1 MTGRRF
7 HYAYVPRYTMPWY
20 KMIRDLAAPASS
32 APQVYLIDDEPDIL
46 QILRD
51 IVELSGFQ
59 AHCFSQ
65 ADDFIK
71 EIQCF
76 EGSNIL
82 ILDLQ
87 MPKIDGIEVIRHL
100 AKMENSPDLILMS
113 GQDSSVLS
121 GAENLA
127 VAHSLV
133 VRGTLEKPLSIARL
147 RGLLESQTTI
157 RRAKLTED
165 ITSTVRDISVEEL
178 REALD
183 LDQFVLRYQPKEEF
197 ALTGVSKYSAECLV
211 RWQHPTQGLIYPD
224 RFVALIERL
233 GWMPDLTAIVFN
245 QAIRQQRQWQKDGL
259 QINLSINVSAS
270 DITSLTLP
278 ETISRLLADNEL
290 DTTTITLEVTESELM
305 GELTTSLDVLTRL
318 RLKGLRLSIDDF
330 GTGYSSL
337 LQLFRMPFSELK
349 IDQSFVSKMVVDM
362 EALAIVKACIALG
375 EQFNMRVV
383 AEGVEDH
390 ATKELLAE
398 LGCHAVQGYYIAK
411 PMASEDLTS
420 WLGLQ
425 LKA

>member
-1 MTGRRF
+1 MSS
-7 HYAYVPRYTMPWY
+7 
-20 KMIRDLAAPASS
+20 DLAAPPFS

-51 IVELSGFQ
+51 VVELCGLE

-100 AKMENSPDLILMS
+100 AKMENSPELILMS
-113 GQDSSVLS
+113 GQDSAVLS
-121 GAENLA
+121 AAENLA
-127 VAHSLV
+127 VAHTLV

-147 RGLLESQTTI
+147 RSLLELQTAI
-157 RRAKLTED
+157 RRTNLTED
-165 ITSTVRDISVEEL
+165 LKSAARDVSVEEL

-197 ALTGVSKYSAECLV
+197 AVTGASKYSAECLV

-224 RFVALIERL
+224 RFIAVIERQ
-233 GWMPDLTAIVFN
+233 GWMPDLTTIVFN
-245 QAIRQQRQWQKDGL
+245 QAIRQQRRWQKDGL
-259 QINLSINVSAS
+259 QINISINVSAS

-318 RLKGLRLSIDDF
+318 RLKGVRLSIDDF

-349 IDQSFVSKMVVDM
+349 IDRSFVSKMVVDM
-362 EALAIVKACIALG
+362 EALAIVKACILLG
-375 EQFNMRVV
+375 EQFNMRTV
-383 AEGVEDH
+383 AEGVEDR

-398 LGCHAVQGYYIAK
+398 LGCQVVQGYFIAK
-411 PMASEDLTS
+411 PMAAEDLRP
-420 WLGLQ
+420 WLALQ
-425 LKA
+425 LKPQD

>member
-1 MTGRRF
+1 MSS
-7 HYAYVPRYTMPWY
+7 
-20 KMIRDLAAPASS
+20 DLAAPPFS

-46 QILRD
+46 Q
-51 IVELSGFQ
+51 
-59 AHCFSQ
+59 
-65 ADDFIK
+65 
-71 EIQCF
+71 IQCF

-100 AKMENSPDLILMS
+100 AKMENSPELILMS
-113 GQDSSVLS
+113 GQDSAVLS
-121 GAENLA
+121 AAENLA
-127 VAHSLV
+127 VAHALV

-147 RGLLESQTTI
+147 RSMLEPQTAI
-157 RRAKLTED
+157 RRTKLTGD
-165 ITSTVRDISVEEL
+165 LKSAARDVSVEEL

-197 ALTGVSKYSAECLV
+197 AVTGASKYSAECLV

-224 RFVALIERL
+224 RFIALIERQ
-233 GWMPDLTAIVFN
+233 GWMPDLTTIVFN
-245 QAIRQQRQWQKDGL
+245 QAIRQQRQWQQDGL

-270 DITSLTLP
+270 DITSLILP

-318 RLKGLRLSIDDF
+318 RLKGVRLSIDDF

-362 EALAIVKACIALG
+362 EALAIVQACILLG

-383 AEGVEDH
+383 AEGVEDL

-398 LGCHAVQGYYIAK
+398 LGCQVVQGYFIAK
-411 PMASEDLTS
+411 PMTAEELRP
-420 WLGLQ
+420 WLALQ
-425 LKA
+425 LKP

>member
-51 IVELSGFQ
+51 VVELSGFQ

>member
-1 MTGRRF
+1 
-7 HYAYVPRYTMPWY
+7 
-20 KMIRDLAAPASS
+20 MIRDLAAPASS

-65 ADDFIK
+65 ADDFIN

-76 EGSNIL
+76 EGNNIL

-165 ITSTVRDISVEEL
+165 ITSTVRDISAEEL

>member
-1 MTGRRF
+1 MSS
-7 HYAYVPRYTMPWY
+7 
-20 KMIRDLAAPASS
+20 DLAAPPFSV
-32 APQVYLIDDEPDIL
+32 PQVYLIDDEPDIL

-51 IVELSGFQ
+51 VVELCGLE

-100 AKMENSPDLILMS
+100 AKMENSPELILMS
-113 GQDSSVLS
+113 GQDSAVLS
-121 GAENLA
+121 AAENLA
-127 VAHSLV
+127 VAHTLV

-147 RGLLESQTTI
+147 RSLLEPQTAI
-157 RRAKLTED
+157 RRTNLTGDLKL
-165 ITSTVRDISVEEL
+165 VARDVNVEEL

-197 ALTGVSKYSAECLV
+197 AATGASKYSAECLV

-224 RFVALIERL
+224 RFIAVIERQ
-233 GWMPDLTAIVFN
+233 GWMPDLTTIVFN

-290 DTTTITLEVTESELM
+290 DATTITLEVTESELM

-318 RLKGLRLSIDDF
+318 RLKGVRLSIDDF

-362 EALAIVKACIALG
+362 EALAIVKACILLG
-375 EQFNMRVV
+375 EQFNMRIV
-383 AEGVEDH
+383 AEGVEDR

-398 LGCHAVQGYYIAK
+398 LGCQVVQGYFIAK
-411 PMASEDLTS
+411 PMAAEELRP
-420 WLGLQ
+420 WLVLQ
-425 LKA
+425 LKP

>member
-1 MTGRRF
+1 MSS
-7 HYAYVPRYTMPWY
+7 
-20 KMIRDLAAPASS
+20 DLAAPPFSV
-32 APQVYLIDDEPDIL
+32 PQVYLIDDEPDIL

-51 IVELSGFQ
+51 VVELCGLE

-87 MPKIDGIEVIRHL
+87 MPKIDGIEVMRHL
-100 AKMENSPDLILMS
+100 AKMENSPELILMS
-113 GQDSSVLS
+113 GQDSAVLS
-121 GAENLA
+121 AAENLA
-127 VAHSLV
+127 VAHALV

-147 RGLLESQTTI
+147 SSLLEPQTVI
-157 RRAKLTED
+157 RRTKLTGD
-165 ITSTVRDISVEEL
+165 LKSVARDVSVEEL

-197 ALTGVSKYSAECLV
+197 AVAGALKYSAECLV

-224 RFVALIERL
+224 RFIALIERQ
-233 GWMPDLTAIVFN
+233 GWMPDLTTIVFN

-290 DTTTITLEVTESELM
+290 DTATITLEVTETELM

-318 RLKGLRLSIDDF
+318 RLKGVSLSIDDF

-349 IDQSFVSKMVVDM
+349 IDRSFVSKMVVDM
-362 EALAIVKACIALG
+362 EALAIVKACILLG

-383 AEGVEDH
+383 AEGVEDR

-398 LGCHAVQGYYIAK
+398 LGCQSVQGYFMAK
-411 PMASEDLTS
+411 PMAAEDLRP
-420 WLGLQ
+420 WLALQ
-425 LKA
+425 LKPQD

>member
-1 MTGRRF
+1 MSS
-7 HYAYVPRYTMPWY
+7 
-20 KMIRDLAAPASS
+20 DLAAPPFS

-51 IVELSGFQ
+51 IVELCGLE

-100 AKMENSPDLILMS
+100 AKMENSPELILMS
-113 GQDSSVLS
+113 GQDSAVLS
-121 GAENLA
+121 AAENLA
-127 VAHSLV
+127 VAHTLV

-147 RGLLESQTTI
+147 RSMLEPQTAI
-157 RRAKLTED
+157 RRTKLTGD
-165 ITSTVRDISVEEL
+165 LKSVARDVSVEEL

-197 ALTGVSKYSAECLV
+197 AVTGASKYSAECLV

-224 RFVALIERL
+224 RFIALIERQ
-233 GWMPDLTAIVFN
+233 GWMPDLTTIVFN
-245 QAIRQQRQWQKDGL
+245 QAIRQQRQWQQDGL

-270 DITSLTLP
+270 DITSLILP

-318 RLKGLRLSIDDF
+318 RLKGVRLSIDDF

-362 EALAIVKACIALG
+362 EALAIV
-375 EQFNMRVV
+375 Q
-383 AEGVEDH
+383 GVY
-390 ATKELLAE
+390 LARR
-398 LGCHAVQGYYIAK
+398 AI
-411 PMASEDLTS
+411 
-420 WLGLQ
+420 
-425 LKA
+425 

>member
-1 MTGRRF
+1 MSS
-7 HYAYVPRYTMPWY
+7 
-20 KMIRDLAAPASS
+20 DLAAPPFSV
-32 APQVYLIDDEPDIL
+32 PQVYLIDDEPDIL

-51 IVELSGFQ
+51 VVELCGLE

-100 AKMENSPDLILMS
+100 AKMENSPELILMS
-113 GQDSSVLS
+113 GQDSAVLS
-121 GAENLA
+121 AAENLA
-127 VAHSLV
+127 VAHALV

-147 RGLLESQTTI
+147 RSLLEPQTAI
-157 RRAKLTED
+157 RRTKLTGD
-165 ITSTVRDISVEEL
+165 LKSAARDVSVEEL

-197 ALTGVSKYSAECLV
+197 AVTGASKYSAECLV

-224 RFVALIERL
+224 RFIALIERQ
-233 GWMPDLTAIVFN
+233 GWMPDLTTIVFN

-270 DITSLTLP
+270 DITSLILP

-318 RLKGLRLSIDDF
+318 RLKGVRLSIDDF

-362 EALAIVKACIALG
+362 EALAIVQACILLG

-383 AEGVEDH
+383 AEGVEDL

-398 LGCHAVQGYYIAK
+398 LGCQVVQGYFIAK
-411 PMASEDLTS
+411 PMAAKDLRP
-420 WLGLQ
+420 WLALQ
-425 LKA
+425 LKP

>member
-1 MTGRRF
+1 M
-7 HYAYVPRYTMPWY
+7 
-20 KMIRDLAAPASS
+20 
-32 APQVYLIDDEPDIL
+32 

-51 IVELSGFQ
+51 VVELCGLEP
-59 AHCFSQ
+59 HCFSQ

-87 MPKIDGIEVIRHL
+87 MPKVDGIEVIRHL
-100 AKMENSPDLILMS
+100 AKMENSPELILMS
-113 GQDSSVLS
+113 GQDSAVLS
-121 GAENLA
+121 AAENLA
-127 VAHSLV
+127 VAHALV

-147 RGLLESQTTI
+147 SSLLEPQTVI
-157 RRAKLTED
+157 RRTKLTGD
-165 ITSTVRDISVEEL
+165 LKSVARDVSVEEL

-197 ALTGVSKYSAECLV
+197 AVAGALKYSAECLV

-224 RFVALIERL
+224 RFIALIERQ
-233 GWMPDLTAIVFN
+233 GWMPDLTTIVFN

-290 DTTTITLEVTESELM
+290 DTATITLEVTETELM

-318 RLKGLRLSIDDF
+318 RLKGVSLSIDDF

-362 EALAIVKACIALG
+362 EALAIVKACILLG
-375 EQFNMRVV
+375 EQFNMRIV
-383 AEGVEDH
+383 AEGVEDR

-398 LGCHAVQGYYIAK
+398 LGCQVVQGYFIAK
-411 PMASEDLTS
+411 PMAAEELRP
-420 WLGLQ
+420 WLVLQ
-425 LKA
+425 LKP

>member
-1 MTGRRF
+1 
-7 HYAYVPRYTMPWY
+7 
-20 KMIRDLAAPASS
+20 
-32 APQVYLIDDEPDIL
+32 
-46 QILRD
+46 
-51 IVELSGFQ
+51 
-59 AHCFSQ
+59 
-65 ADDFIK
+65 
-71 EIQCF
+71 
-76 EGSNIL
+76 
-82 ILDLQ
+82 

-100 AKMENSPDLILMS
+100 AKMENSPELILMS
-113 GQDSSVLS
+113 GQDSAVLS
-121 GAENLA
+121 AAENLA
-127 VAHSLV
+127 VAHALV

-147 RGLLESQTTI
+147 RSMLEPQTAI
-157 RRAKLTED
+157 RRTKLTGD
-165 ITSTVRDISVEEL
+165 LKSAARDVSVEEL

-197 ALTGVSKYSAECLV
+197 AVTGASKYSAECLV

-224 RFVALIERL
+224 RFIALIERQ
-233 GWMPDLTAIVFN
+233 GWMPDLTTIVFN
-245 QAIRQQRQWQKDGL
+245 QAIRQQRQWQQDGL

-270 DITSLTLP
+270 DITSLILP

-318 RLKGLRLSIDDF
+318 RLKGVRLSIDDF

-362 EALAIVKACIALG
+362 EALAIVQACILLG

-383 AEGVEDH
+383 AEGVEDL

-398 LGCHAVQGYYIAK
+398 LGCQVVQGYFIAK
-411 PMASEDLTS
+411 PMAAKDLRP
-420 WLGLQ
+420 WLALQ
-425 LKA
+425 LKP

>member
-1 MTGRRF
+1 M
-7 HYAYVPRYTMPWY
+7 
-20 KMIRDLAAPASS
+20 
-32 APQVYLIDDEPDIL
+32 

-51 IVELSGFQ
+51 VVELCGLE

-71 EIQCF
+71 EIQSF

-100 AKMENSPDLILMS
+100 AKMENSPELILMS
-113 GQDSSVLS
+113 GQDAAVLS
-121 GAENLA
+121 AAENLA
-127 VAHSLV
+127 VAHALV

-147 RGLLESQTTI
+147 RSLLEPQTAI
-157 RRAKLTED
+157 RRTKLTGD
-165 ITSTVRDISVEEL
+165 LKSAVRDVSVEEL

-197 ALTGVSKYSAECLV
+197 AVSGASKYSAECLV

-224 RFVALIERL
+224 RFIALVERQ
-233 GWMPDLTAIVFN
+233 GWMPDLTTIVFN

-270 DITSLTLP
+270 DITSLILP
-278 ETISRLLADNEL
+278 ETVSRLLADNEL

-318 RLKGLRLSIDDF
+318 RLKGVRLSIDDF

-362 EALAIVKACIALG
+362 EALAIVKACILLG

-383 AEGVEDH
+383 AEGVEDR

-398 LGCHAVQGYYIAK
+398 LGCQAVQGYFIAK
-411 PMASEDLTS
+411 PMAAEDLRS
-420 WLGLQ
+420 WLALQ
-425 LKA
+425 LKPKS

>member
-1 MTGRRF
+1 
-7 HYAYVPRYTMPWY
+7 
-20 KMIRDLAAPASS
+20 
-32 APQVYLIDDEPDIL
+32 L

-51 IVELSGFQ
+51 VVELCGLE

-100 AKMENSPDLILMS
+100 AKMENSPELILMS

-165 ITSTVRDISVEEL
+165 ITSTVRDISAEEL

-233 GWMPDLTAIVFN
+233 GWMPDLTTIVFN

-398 LGCHAVQGYYIAK
+398 LGCQAVQGYYIAK
-411 PMASEDLTS
+411 PMAAEDLTS
-420 WLGLQ
+420 WLGLPS
-425 LKA
+425 KA

>member
-1 MTGRRF
+1 MSS
-7 HYAYVPRYTMPWY
+7 
-20 KMIRDLAAPASS
+20 DLAAPPFSV
-32 APQVYLIDDEPDIL
+32 PQVYLIDDEPDIL

-51 IVELSGFQ
+51 VVELCGLE

-100 AKMENSPDLILMS
+100 AKMENSPELILMS
-113 GQDSSVLS
+113 GQDSAVLS
-121 GAENLA
+121 AAENLA
-127 VAHSLV
+127 VAHTLV

-147 RGLLESQTTI
+147 RSLLEPQTAI
-157 RRAKLTED
+157 RRTNLTGDLKL
-165 ITSTVRDISVEEL
+165 VARDVNVEEL

-197 ALTGVSKYSAECLV
+197 AATGASKYSAECLV

-224 RFVALIERL
+224 RFIAVIERQ
-233 GWMPDLTAIVFN
+233 GWMPDLTTIVFN

-318 RLKGLRLSIDDF
+318 RLKGVRLSIDDF

-362 EALAIVKACIALG
+362 EALAIVKACILLG
-375 EQFNMRVV
+375 EQFNMRIV
-383 AEGVEDH
+383 AEGVEDR

-398 LGCHAVQGYYIAK
+398 LGCQVVQGYFIAK
-411 PMASEDLTS
+411 PMAAEELRP
-420 WLGLQ
+420 WLVLQ
-425 LKA
+425 LKP

>member
-1 MTGRRF
+1 MSS
-7 HYAYVPRYTMPWY
+7 
-20 KMIRDLAAPASS
+20 DLAALPFS

-51 IVELSGFQ
+51 VVELCGLE

-65 ADDFIK
+65 ADDFIN
-71 EIQCF
+71 EIHCF

-100 AKMENSPDLILMS
+100 AKMENSPELILMS
-113 GQDSSVLS
+113 GQDAAVLS
-121 GAENLA
+121 AAENLA
-127 VAHSLV
+127 VAHALV

-147 RGLLESQTTI
+147 RSLLEPQTAI
-157 RRAKLTED
+157 RRTKLTGD
-165 ITSTVRDISVEEL
+165 LKSAVRDVSVEEL

-197 ALTGVSKYSAECLV
+197 AVSGASKYSAECLV

-224 RFVALIERL
+224 RFIALVERQ
-233 GWMPDLTAIVFN
+233 GWMPDLTTIVFN

-270 DITSLTLP
+270 DITSLILP
-278 ETISRLLADNEL
+278 ETVSRLLADNEL

-318 RLKGLRLSIDDF
+318 RLKGVRLSIDDF

-362 EALAIVKACIALG
+362 EALAIVKACILLG

-383 AEGVEDH
+383 AEGVEDR

-398 LGCHAVQGYYIAK
+398 LGCQAVQGYFIAK
-411 PMASEDLTS
+411 PMAAEDLRS
-420 WLGLQ
+420 WLALQ
-425 LKA
+425 LKPKS

>member
-1 MTGRRF
+1 MSS
-7 HYAYVPRYTMPWY
+7 
-20 KMIRDLAAPASS
+20 DLAEPPFS
-32 APQVYLIDDEPDIL
+32 APQVYLVDDEPDIL

-51 IVELSGFQ
+51 VVELCGLEV
-59 AHCFSQ
+59 HCFSQ

-100 AKMENSPDLILMS
+100 AKMQNCPELILMS
-113 GQDSSVLS
+113 GQDSAVLS
-121 GAENLA
+121 AAENLA
-127 VAHSLV
+127 VAHGLV
-133 VRGTLEKPLSIARL
+133 VRGTLEKPLSIALIRSM
-147 RGLLESQTTI
+147 LEPQTAI
-157 RRAKLTED
+157 RRTKFTGDFKSVA
-165 ITSTVRDISVEEL
+165 RDVSVEEL
-178 REALD
+178 RKALD
-183 LDQFVLRYQPKEEF
+183 LDQFFLCYQPKEEF
-197 ALTGVSKYSAECLV
+197 TVTGGSKYSAECLV
-211 RWQHPTQGLIYPD
+211 RWQHPTQGVIYPD
-224 RFVALIERL
+224 RFISLIERQ
-233 GWMPDLTAIVFN
+233 GWMPDLTTIVFN
-245 QAIRQQRQWQKDGL
+245 QAIRQQRQWEKEGL

-290 DTTTITLEVTESELM
+290 DATTITLEVTESELM

-318 RLKGLRLSIDDF
+318 RLKGVRLSIDDF

-362 EALAIVKACIALG
+362 EALAIVKACILLG

-383 AEGVEDH
+383 AEGVEDR

-398 LGCHAVQGYYIAK
+398 LGCQAVQGYFIAK
-411 PMASEDLTS
+411 PMAAEYLRP
-420 WLGLQ
+420 WLVLQ
-425 LKA
+425 LKP

>member
-1 MTGRRF
+1 MSS
-7 HYAYVPRYTMPWY
+7 
-20 KMIRDLAAPASS
+20 DLSAPPFFS
-32 APQVYLIDDEPDIL
+32 PQVYLIDDEPDIL

-51 IVELSGFQ
+51 VVELCGLE

-71 EIQCF
+71 EIQSF

-100 AKMENSPDLILMS
+100 AKMKNSPELILMS
-113 GQDSSVLS
+113 GQDSAVLS
-121 GAENLA
+121 AAENLA
-127 VAHSLV
+127 VAHALV

-147 RGLLESQTTI
+147 RSMLEPQAAI
-157 RRAKLTED
+157 RRTKLTGGLK
-165 ITSTVRDISVEEL
+165 SAARDVSVEEL

-197 ALTGVSKYSAECLV
+197 AVTGTSKYSAECLV

-224 RFVALIERL
+224 RFIALIERQ
-233 GWMPDLTAIVFN
+233 GWMPDLTTIVFN

-270 DITSLTLP
+270 DITSLALP

-318 RLKGLRLSIDDF
+318 RLKGVRLSIDDF

-362 EALAIVKACIALG
+362 EALAIVKACILLG

-383 AEGVEDH
+383 AEGVEDL

-398 LGCHAVQGYYIAK
+398 LGCQAVQGYFIAK
-411 PMASEDLTS
+411 PMAAEDLRS
-420 WLGLQ
+420 WLAL
-425 LKA
+425 

>member
-1 MTGRRF
+1 MSS
-7 HYAYVPRYTMPWY
+7 
-20 KMIRDLAAPASS
+20 DLAAPPFSV
-32 APQVYLIDDEPDIL
+32 PQVYLIDDEPDIL

-51 IVELSGFQ
+51 VVELCGLE

-100 AKMENSPDLILMS
+100 AKMENSPELILMS
-113 GQDSSVLS
+113 GQDSAVLS
-121 GAENLA
+121 AAENLA
-127 VAHSLV
+127 VAHTLV

-147 RGLLESQTTI
+147 RSLLQPQTAI
-157 RRAKLTED
+157 RRTNLTGDLKL
-165 ITSTVRDISVEEL
+165 VARDVNVEEL

-197 ALTGVSKYSAECLV
+197 AATGASKYSAECLV

-224 RFVALIERL
+224 RFIAVIERQ
-233 GWMPDLTAIVFN
+233 GWMPDLTTIVFN

-318 RLKGLRLSIDDF
+318 RLKGVRLSIDDF

-362 EALAIVKACIALG
+362 EALAIVKACILLG
-375 EQFNMRVV
+375 EQFNMRIV
-383 AEGVEDH
+383 AEGVEDR

-398 LGCHAVQGYYIAK
+398 LGCQVVQGYFIAK
-411 PMASEDLTS
+411 PMAAEELRP
-420 WLGLQ
+420 WLVLQ
-425 LKA
+425 LKP

>member
-1 MTGRRF
+1 MSS
-7 HYAYVPRYTMPWY
+7 
-20 KMIRDLAAPASS
+20 DLVAPPFS

-51 IVELSGFQ
+51 VVELCGLE

-100 AKMENSPDLILMS
+100 AKMENSPELILMS
-113 GQDSSVLS
+113 GQDSAVLS
-121 GAENLA
+121 AAENLA
-127 VAHSLV
+127 VAHALV

-147 RGLLESQTTI
+147 RSMLEPQTAI
-157 RRAKLTED
+157 RRTKLTGD
-165 ITSTVRDISVEEL
+165 LKSAARDVSVEEL

-197 ALTGVSKYSAECLV
+197 AVTGASKYSAECLV

-224 RFVALIERL
+224 RFIALIERQ
-233 GWMPDLTAIVFN
+233 GWMPDLTTIVFN
-245 QAIRQQRQWQKDGL
+245 QAIRQQRQWQQDGL

-270 DITSLTLP
+270 DITSLILP

-318 RLKGLRLSIDDF
+318 RLKGVRLSIDDF

-362 EALAIVKACIALG
+362 EALAIVQACILLG

-383 AEGVEDH
+383 AEGVEDL

-398 LGCHAVQGYYIAK
+398 LGCQVVQGYFIAK
-411 PMASEDLTS
+411 PMAAKDLRP
-420 WLGLQ
+420 WLALQ
-425 LKA
+425 LKP

>member
-1 MTGRRF
+1 MSS
-7 HYAYVPRYTMPWY
+7 
-20 KMIRDLAAPASS
+20 DLAAPPFS

-51 IVELSGFQ
+51 VVELCGFQ

-65 ADDFIK
+65 ADDFIN

-76 EGSNIL
+76 EGNNIL

-165 ITSTVRDISVEEL
+165 ITSTVRDISAEEL

-233 GWMPDLTAIVFN
+233 GWMPDLTTIVFN

-398 LGCHAVQGYYIAK
+398 LGCQAVQGYYIAK
-411 PMASEDLTS
+411 PMAAEDLTS
-420 WLGLQ
+420 WLGLPS
-425 LKA
+425 KA

>member
-1 MTGRRF
+1 MSS
-7 HYAYVPRYTMPWY
+7 
-20 KMIRDLAAPASS
+20 DLAAPPFSV
-32 APQVYLIDDEPDIL
+32 PQVYLIDDEPDIL

-51 IVELSGFQ
+51 VVELCGLE

-100 AKMENSPDLILMS
+100 AKMENSPELILMS
-113 GQDSSVLS
+113 GQDSAVLS
-121 GAENLA
+121 AAENLA
-127 VAHSLV
+127 VAHALV

-147 RGLLESQTTI
+147 SSLLEPQTVI
-157 RRAKLTED
+157 RRTKLTGD
-165 ITSTVRDISVEEL
+165 LKSVARDVSVEEL

-197 ALTGVSKYSAECLV
+197 AVAGALKYSAECLV

-224 RFVALIERL
+224 RFIALIERQ
-233 GWMPDLTAIVFN
+233 GWMPDLTTIVFN

-290 DTTTITLEVTESELM
+290 DTATITLEVTETELM

-318 RLKGLRLSIDDF
+318 RLKGVSLSIDDF

-362 EALAIVKACIALG
+362 EALAIVKACILLG
-375 EQFNMRVV
+375 EQFNMRIV
-383 AEGVEDH
+383 AEGVEDR

-398 LGCHAVQGYYIAK
+398 LGCQVVQGYFIAK
-411 PMASEDLTS
+411 PMAAEELRP
-420 WLGLQ
+420 WLVLQ
-425 LKA
+425 LKP